1 MGVEEYLLELVQGNK
16 TGIVAHL
23 LLAILKV
30 LSKIYG
36 TVIFMRRKLYQWG
49 FKEEKVLPTK
59 VISIGNITV
68 GGTGKTP
75 LVKLLALTLLESDYQ
90 VVILNRGYKADFSG
104 DIGVVS
110 DGREILMDAKQAG
123 DEAFMLAKEL
133 PEVPVIIGSARRQTG
148 AYAAQRFEPD
158 FIILDDGFQH
168 WQVARDY
175 DLVVIDAT
183 NPFDNEEL
191 LPRGLLREPVS
202 SLNRAHAFL
211 LTKTD
216 QVEQSEL
223 TEIRRRLIE
232 INPAA
237 TIITTKHQPTYLR
250 KLVNDRR
257 QEVDLQEEKVLAVS
271 GIGNPES
278 FEQTLTDLGAEVVD
292 QIRFK
297 DHHQYSK
304 EEILEVFSLAS
315 EVNVDRIVTTEKD
328 AVSIKPELVT
338 EIGQER
344 IDFDVLG
351 IELQVINS
359 QNKFSELVSKMEVA
373 RCK

>member
-1 MGVEEYLLELVQGNK
+1 MEVEEYLLEVVQGNK
-16 TGIVAHL
+16 TGIVAQIL
-23 LLAILKV
+23 LIILKA

-36 TVIFMRRKLYQWG
+36 AGIFIRRKFYQWG
-49 FKEEKVLPTK
+49 IKKEEVLATK

-75 LVKLLALTLLESDYQ
+75 LVKLLALTLLEADYQ

-110 DGREILMDAKQAG
+110 DAKEILMDAKQAG

-133 PEVPVIIGSARRQTG
+133 PQVPVIIGPARRQTG

-183 NPFDNEEL
+183 NPFDNGEL
-191 LPRGLLREPVS
+191 LPRGLLREPVT

-216 QVEQSEL
+216 QVEQAEL

-250 KLVNDRR
+250 ELVSDRQ
-257 QEVDLQEEKVLAVS
+257 QEVDLTEQRVLAVS

-278 FEQTLTDLGAEVVD
+278 FEQTLEDLGAEVVE
-292 QIRFK
+292 QIRFR

-304 EEILEVFSLAS
+304 NEIVEIFSLAS
-315 EVNVDRIVTTEKD
+315 EVNVDRIITTEKD
-328 AVSIKPELVT
+328 AVSIKPKLVT

-344 IDFDVLG
+344 IDFEVLG
-351 IELQVINS
+351 MEMQIIDS
-359 QNKFSELVSKMEVA
+359 QDKFSDLVAKMEVA